1 MSKTVSRTPPPRQLG
16 NKETLESL
24 LHWKTAFK
32 TFYKRDDSYK
42 IFFKPNT
49 TWNFNSPNYGFVEDG
64 DDGRSPEDI
73 SEDLIDLL
81 NTLAGYLPHAY
92 LTDKLLK
99 NTTCWSDVWVII
111 HDHYNVQVTSESLLD
126 FEHITQREGETH
138 RQFYERLL
146 QHVREHL
153 APANVKVENI
163 TNTTPDI
170 MSISLMNFVA
180 LQWLRKL
187 NPALIDIIKT
197 EYSTE
202 LRSNVQLADLVPRIA
217 PNVTSLLR
225 RYDQGDSINK
235 THVQEISTMDA
246 LTINKTFSRGRKSTP
261 QNPGYRPNFPEGNYR
276 KPTMVLNFIKFTSIR
291 QKILR
296 QLSLLF
302 VIISL
307 VKISS
312 R

>member
-1 MSKTVSRTPPPRQLG
+1 MVDRGEDPTPQNLATRVDVSKLSSLCKVIMSKTVSRTPPPRQLG

-138 RQFYERLL
+138 RQF
-146 QHVREHL
+146 
-153 APANVKVENI
+153 
-163 TNTTPDI
+163 
-170 MSISLMNFVA
+170 
-180 LQWLRKL
+180 
-187 NPALIDIIKT
+187 
-197 EYSTE
+197 
-202 LRSNVQLADLVPRIA
+202 
-217 PNVTSLLR
+217 
-225 RYDQGDSINK
+225 
-235 THVQEISTMDA
+235 
-246 LTINKTFSRGRKSTP
+246 
-261 QNPGYRPNFPEGNYR
+261 
-276 KPTMVLNFIKFTSIR
+276 
-291 QKILR
+291 
-296 QLSLLF
+296 
-302 VIISL
+302 
-307 VKISS
+307 
-312 R
+312 